1 MTPIM
6 HYVLT
11 PDGEIVKVSEAG
23 YEYTG
28 MFILQG

>member
-1 MTPIM
+1 M
-6 HYVLT
+6 HNVLA